1 VKKASRLIQPPV
13 LHLLF
18 CFLFID
24 DFIFRTKMAFRRD
37 PFFNDPFFQDFDR
50 DMQDFRK
57 RFFNTSFFGDEP
69 MSSGSLFNRDRP
81 RLGDRMSPGLSGP
94 SAIGSGISGFRGS
107 GPSSRNTTSGTAG
120 GFPPRESW
128 YEREVAPFKSG
139 ASKYA
144 GSTIPS
150 EFGRKA
156 SGYEGP
162 TIETIPSTCSTP
174 CPSEYSR
181 SSTLRDPLWSP
192 DCPTSPPPSYAASV
206 ASEAPTVATPINEHH
221 QPKFSSEIYIPAKDA
236 STTSSGKEYNRKD
249 SVPLSK
255 NVIMEEKDGVKKMK
269 IQLDVGDYAV
279 NEINVTAEDQQLKVH
294 CVKEVEDRDGS
305 LETQEYRK
313 TVKLPESVD
322 PELITSFLS
331 QDGVLTIEC
340 VIAVEKE
347 APKNE
352 VEEHGPITQDEDG
365 NQVIKLQ
372 YNVAGFAPEEISV
385 NIAGNTLKMHAFHE
399 ESKKGHTTVSR
410 EFNKE
415 FELPESA
422 DKNSLKYC
430 VEDDQLTV
438 LVQMPKN
445 LFERQL
451 SQEALEGSKLHLEFD
466 VSSFDPEDIQV
477 KIVGTTL
484 KIQAMREEIENNA
497 TVCREFSRQC
507 VLPEWVDQNALR
519 SYLTAD
525 GKLTIEIP
533 MEKPQEEKRLNVE
546 VRHK

>member
-1 VKKASRLIQPPV
+1 
-13 LHLLF
+13 
-18 CFLFID
+18 
-24 DFIFRTKMAFRRD
+24 MAFRRD
-37 PFFNDPFFQDFDR
+37 PFFNDPFFQDFDQ
-50 DMQDFRK
+50 DMSDFRK
-57 RFFNTSFFGDEP
+57 RFFNTSFFGDNEP

-81 RLGDRMSPGLSGP
+81 RLADRMSPGV
-94 SAIGSGISGFRGS
+94 SANLPVGSGLSGFRGGAS
-107 GPSSRNTTSGTAG
+107 SLRNAAPSSSSAAY
-120 GFPPRESW
+120 PPRESW
-128 YEREVAPFKSG
+128 YEREVAPFKTG
-139 ASKYA
+139 AASKYA
-144 GSTIPS
+144 GSSIPS
-150 EFGRKA
+150 EFGRKN
-156 SGYEGP
+156 SQYEGP

-181 SSTLRDPLWSP
+181 SSTLQDPLWSP
-192 DCPTSPPPSYAASV
+192 ECPTSPPPSYAASV
-206 ASEAPTVATPINEHH
+206 ASDAPYLATPTKEMD
-221 QPKFSSEIYIPAKDA
+221 QPKFSSEIYIPPKSSS
-236 STTSSGKEYNRKD
+236 STTSSGKDYSRKD

-305 LETQEYRK
+305 LETQEFRK

-347 APKNE
+347 EPKDEIANQ
-352 VEEHGPITQDEDG
+352 GPITVDEDG
-365 NQVIKLQ
+365 NQLIKLQ
-372 YNVAGFAPEEISV
+372 YNVAGFTPDDISV
-385 NIAGNTLKMHAFHE
+385 NIVGTTLKMHAFHE

-422 DKNSLKYC
+422 DKNSLQYC
-430 VEDDQLTV
+430 VEDNLLTV

-451 SQEALEGSKLHLEFD
+451 SEEALEGSKLHLEFD

-484 KIQAMREEIENNA
+484 KIQAMREEMENNA
-497 TVCREFSRQC
+497 SVCREFSRQC

-533 MEKPQEEKRLNVE
+533 MEKPQEEKRLSVQ
-546 VRHK
+546 VRTK

>member
-1 VKKASRLIQPPV
+1 
-13 LHLLF
+13 
-18 CFLFID
+18 
-24 DFIFRTKMAFRRD
+24 M
-37 PFFNDPFFQDFDR
+37 
-50 DMQDFRK
+50 
-57 RFFNTSFFGDEP
+57 
-69 MSSGSLFNRDRP
+69 
-81 RLGDRMSPGLSGP
+81 
-94 SAIGSGISGFRGS
+94 
-107 GPSSRNTTSGTAG
+107 RNPTA

-150 EFGRKA
+150 EFGRRN

-181 SSTLRDPLWSP
+181 SSTVRDPLWSP

-206 ASEAPTVATPINEHH
+206 ASESCATPTPLDLQ
-221 QPKFSSEIYIPAKDA
+221 QPKFSSEIFIPAK
-236 STTSSGKEYNRKD
+236 SSSSSTSSTGMSKEYSRKD

-279 NEINVTAEDQQLKVH
+279 NEINVTAEDQQLKIH
-294 CVKEVEDRDGS
+294 CCKEVDDGEGN
-305 LETQEYRK
+305 LETQEFRK
-313 TVKLPESVD
+313 TVKLPEIVD

-331 QDGVLTIEC
+331 QDGILTLEC
-340 VIAVEKE
+340 VIAVEKSE
-347 APKNE
+347 EKSE
-352 VEEHGPITQDEDG
+352 VVTNDEGPITKDADG
-365 NQVIKLQ
+365 NQIIKLQ
-372 YNVAGFAPEEISV
+372 YNVSGFAPEEITV
-385 NIAGNTLKMHAFHE
+385 NISGNTLKMHAFHE

-430 VEDDQLTV
+430 VEDDLLTV

-533 MEKPQEEKRLNVE
+533 MEKPTEEKRLSVE

>member
-1 VKKASRLIQPPV
+1 
-13 LHLLF
+13 
-18 CFLFID
+18 
-24 DFIFRTKMAFRRD
+24 
-37 PFFNDPFFQDFDR
+37 
-50 DMQDFRK
+50 MQDFRK

-81 RLGDRMSPGLSGP
+81 RLADRMSPGLGSSSG
-94 SAIGSGISGFRGS
+94 IGSGISGFRSSSSSSS
-107 GPSSRNTTSGTAG
+107 GMRNAG
-120 GFPPRESW
+120 NTGFPRESW

-144 GSTIPS
+144 GSTIAS
-150 EFGRKA
+150 ELGRKA
-156 SGYEGP
+156 SQQYDGP

-206 ASEAPTVATPINEHH
+206 ASEASTIASPNLKDYKQQQQQQQPT
-221 QPKFSSEIYIPAKDA
+221 FSSEIYIPAKSSSSA
-236 STTSSGKEYNRKD
+236 SSSGKDYSRKD

-255 NVIMEEKDGVKKMK
+255 NIIMEEKDGVKKMK

-294 CVKEVEDRDGS
+294 CCKEVEDRDGS
-305 LETQEYRK
+305 LETQEFRK

-331 QDGVLTIEC
+331 QDGILTLEC
-340 VIAVEKE
+340 VISVEKE
-347 APKNE
+347 KPQAQGE
-352 VEEHGPITQDEDG
+352 LTSAQGPITQDEDG
-365 NQVIKLQ
+365 NQIIKLQ
-372 YNVAGFAPEEISV
+372 YNVAGFQPDEISV
-385 NIAGNTLKMHAFHE
+385 NISGNTLKMHAFHE
-399 ESKKGHTTVSR
+399 ESRQGHTTVSR

-430 VEDDQLTV
+430 VEDDVLTV
-438 LVQMPKN
+438 LVHMPKN

-533 MEKPQEEKRLNVE
+533 MEKPQEEKRLSVE

>member
-1 VKKASRLIQPPV
+1 
-13 LHLLF
+13 
-18 CFLFID
+18 
-24 DFIFRTKMAFRRD
+24 
-37 PFFNDPFFQDFDR
+37 
-50 DMQDFRK
+50 
-57 RFFNTSFFGDEP
+57 
-69 MSSGSLFNRDRP
+69 
-81 RLGDRMSPGLSGP
+81 
-94 SAIGSGISGFRGS
+94 
-107 GPSSRNTTSGTAG
+107 
-120 GFPPRESW
+120 
-128 YEREVAPFKSG
+128 
-139 ASKYA
+139 
-144 GSTIPS
+144 
-150 EFGRKA
+150 
-156 SGYEGP
+156 
-162 TIETIPSTCSTP
+162 
-174 CPSEYSR
+174 
-181 SSTLRDPLWSP
+181 
-192 DCPTSPPPSYAASV
+192 
-206 ASEAPTVATPINEHH
+206 
-221 QPKFSSEIYIPAKDA
+221 
-236 STTSSGKEYNRKD
+236 
-249 SVPLSK
+249 
-255 NVIMEEKDGVKKMK
+255 MEEKDGVKKMK

-294 CVKEVEDRDGS
+294 CCKEVEDRDGS
-305 LETQEYRK
+305 LETQEFRK

-340 VIAVEKE
+340 VIAVGK
-347 APKNE
+347 
-352 VEEHGPITQDEDG
+352 EEHQQSEIANQGPITIDEDG

-372 YNVAGFAPEEISV
+372 YNVAGFTPEEISV
-385 NIAGNTLKMHAFHE
+385 NIAGNTLKMNAFHE
-399 ESKKGHTTVSR
+399 ESRQGHTKVSR

-422 DKNSLKYC
+422 DKSSLKYC
-430 VEDDQLTV
+430 VEDDLLTV

-546 VRHK
+546 VRHKLTSV